1 MMWPVSWKTAF
12 PVHIVLL
19 GILDV
24 QSGVPAHTS
33 ALAEISG
40 QVPQFMQP
48 AF

>member
-1 MMWPVSWKTAF
+1 MWPVSWKTAL

-19 GILDV
+19 GISDV
-24 QSGVPAHTS
+24 QSELPARTS